1 MSSGGPSG
9 FVMPLQV
16 GSVPTKINGLGHH
29 RTGSSS
35 QSISINGL
43 SNGPPLAGQG
53 QGHQRVGSFN
63 SNSHHRSLSSGGMGA
78 SSGSWSNR
86 TMPGVMGSFSSAS
99 NRLPTHTESGLT
111 PTLPSTASP
120 PTKLSALQESILNHS
135 AGGGSKRFNSG
146 FGSISKALGATAQT
160 STATAT
166 AAADPS
172 PASGSVPK
180 RRDSTSAEK
189 AMKEVEKAMG
199 IHVDS

>member
-1 MSSGGPSG
+1 MSSGTSG
-9 FVMPLQV
+9 FVMPLQQP
-16 GSVPTKINGLGHH
+16 GSVPAKINGLGHH
-29 RTGSSS
+29 RSGSSS

-43 SNGPPLAGQG
+43 SNGAPLQG

-63 SNSHHRSLSSGGMGA
+63 SHHRSLSSGGIGGT
-78 SSGSWSNR
+78 SGSWSR
-86 TMPGVMGSFSSAS
+86 QAMPGVMGSFNSSS
-99 NRLPTHTESGLT
+99 NSGRLPTHTESGLT
-111 PTLPSTASP
+111 PTLPSAGSP
-120 PTKLSALQESILNHS
+120 PQKMSALQDSILNHS

-160 STATAT
+160 STATA
-166 AAADPS
+166 AADS
-172 PASGSVPK
+172 TLAGSSLAK